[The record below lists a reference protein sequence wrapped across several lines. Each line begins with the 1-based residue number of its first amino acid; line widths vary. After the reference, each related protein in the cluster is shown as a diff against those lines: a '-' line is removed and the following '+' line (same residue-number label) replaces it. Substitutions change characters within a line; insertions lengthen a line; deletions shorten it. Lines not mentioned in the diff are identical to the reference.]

1 MYDTPTV
8 GVGYRL
14 DSLAEEFSSKAG
26 KYVLV
31 ALVDEALEAAMAS
44 FRK

>member
-14 DSLAEEFSSKAG
+14 DSLAKPFPSKAG

-31 ALVDEALEAAMAS
+31 AFVDEALKAVAS
-44 FRK
+44 LRK